1 MGAGARGE
9 SLSKPVLMD
18 ADTAGDDVT
27 SMLFALKSSELDLVA
42 VTVVAGNIYLDQA
55 VENTLYTCEIAGRS
69 DVPVHAGADRP
80 LMRELVTA
88 HYVHGEDGVGNSNF
102 PTAKKRVESQHAVDA
117 IVDHAN
123 RHPGELEIIA
133 QAPLTN
139 VALALARDP
148 DLPSK
153 IKRMWIMGGA
163 NNFMGNV
170 TPAAEFN
177 FYVDPEA
184 AHIVINAGFKTTLV
198 PWDVCLKD
206 GILYGDEL
214 RPIEEMRSTLSEFY
228 LSVNRA
234 AREFIRAEYDVDGI
248 SHPDAIMTAMVI
260 DEEMIAERGH
270 WHVDVEYRSD
280 LTSGYSVVDTLGV
293 MQKGRAG
300 SRVPGEGREPNA
312 DVVVRADK
320 ERFKQMLAQ
329 VLAS

>member
-1 MGAGARGE
+1 M
-9 SLSKPVLMD
+9 SKPVLMD

-27 SMLFALKSSELDLVA
+27 SMLFALKWPGIDLLA
-42 VTVVAGNIYLDQA
+42 VTVAAGNVYLDQA
-55 VENTLYTCEIAGRS
+55 VENTLYTVEIAGRS
-69 DVPVHAGADRP
+69 EVPVYAGADRP

-88 HYVHGEDGVGNSNF
+88 HYVHGEDGVGNSDF
-102 PTAKKRVESQHAVDA
+102 PPAKKQPEAEHAVEA

-123 RHPGELEIIA
+123 RYAGQLEVIA

-139 VALALARDP
+139 IALALARDP

-153 IKRMWIMGGA
+153 IKRLWIMGGA

-184 AHIVINAGFKTTLV
+184 AHIVINAGFNTTLV

-214 RPIEEMRSTLSEFY
+214 RPIEEMHTTLSEFY

-234 AREFIRAEYDVDGI
+234 AREFIRLEYDVDGI

-260 DEEMIAERGH
+260 DEAMITERGN

-280 LTSGYSVVDTLGV
+280 LTAGYSVVDTLGV

-300 SRVPGEGREPNA
+300 RRVPGEGREPNA

-320 ERFKQMLAQ
+320 ERFKQMLAR